1 RRHQATLAPLGMSI
15 AELRLSPRRA
25 WRMRLDNGMSLALGR
40 LQTEA
45 RLARFAAL
53 YPRLFGAQPAL
64 QGAAA
69 AAPDAAAAASLAP
82 VTVDLRYS
90 DGFAVRMPDGA
101 SPFKSSKT

>member
-1 RRHQATLAPLGMSI
+1 MSI

-25 WRMRLDNGMSLALGR
+25 WRMRWTMACPWRGR

-69 AAPDAAAAASLAP
+69 GRPGRRAVAASLAP
-82 VTVDLRYS
+82 VTVDLRLQRRVC
-90 DGFAVRMPDGA
+90 VRMPDGA

>member
-1 RRHQATLAPLGMSI
+1 MACP
-15 AELRLSPRRA
+15 
-25 WRMRLDNGMSLALGR
+25 WRWGG

-69 AAPDAAAAASLAP
+69 AAPDAAAAAASLAP